1 MNYVIVSMVEL
12 TAVGI
17 YINYWLPDVPQWLS
31 ALICLIII
39 TVINLIN
46 VKLYGEF
53 EFCTAIIKV
62 VAICCMIIFGIY
74 IICTDMGTFPENL
87 SNLWS
92 HGGYLPNGWWGLALS
107 LVVVMFSFGGIELI
121 GITAGE
127 ADEPQK
133 SIPKAINQVIWRILI
148 FILVL

>member
-87 SNLWS
+87 QQSLES
-92 HGGYLPNGWWGLALS
+92 WWLLAKW
-107 LVVVMFSFGGIELI
+107 LVGSCSFFSGSYVLFWRYR
-121 GITAGE
+121 
-127 ADEPQK
+127 
-133 SIPKAINQVIWRILI
+133 INRYYCRRSR
-148 FILVL
+148 

>member
-62 VAICCMIIFGIY
+62 VAICCMIILVYILFVQIWEHFLKISAIFGVMAVT
-74 IICTDMGTFPENL
+74 CQMA
-87 SNLWS
+87 
-92 HGGYLPNGWWGLALS
+92 GG
-107 LVVVMFSFGGIELI
+107 
-121 GITAGE
+121 
-127 ADEPQK
+127 
-133 SIPKAINQVIWRILI
+133 
-148 FILVL
+148 VLLFL